1 VAIVQTHGNR
11 DCHVILRGGKAP
23 NYDAASV
30 AAACQDLQRAKLPPT
45 LMVDCSHA
53 NSSKQHQKQVDVAR
67 DIAGQ
72 LATGS
77 HSVFGVMVES
87 HLQAGAQKFTPGQ
100 DDAAALAYGQS
111 ITDACLG
118 WDDSLQ
124 VLSILS
130 EAIKTRRAHR

>member
-1 VAIVQTHGNR
+1 MQTHGNR

-30 AAACQDLQRAKLPPT
+30 AAACADLHKAKLPPT

-53 NSSKQHQKQVDVAR
+53 NSSKQHQKQLDVAR

-72 LATGS
+72 LSAGS
-77 HSVFGVMVES
+77 RSVFGVMVES

-100 DDAAALAYGQS
+100 DDAGALTYGQS

-124 VLSILS
+124 VLSALS
-130 EAIKTRRAHR
+130 EAVKTRRARG